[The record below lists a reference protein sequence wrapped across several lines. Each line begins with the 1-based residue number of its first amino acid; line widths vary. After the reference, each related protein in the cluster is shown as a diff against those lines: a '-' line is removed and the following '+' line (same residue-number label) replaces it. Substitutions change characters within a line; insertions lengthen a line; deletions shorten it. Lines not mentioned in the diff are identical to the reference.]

1 MLAGSTKQTDDI
13 IASSVAAQLPASGG
27 RRSTFSK
34 DPVSHG
40 GELRARR
47 GPSGASEE
55 SIHADT
61 QEIHRPDFY

>member
-13 IASSVAAQLPASGG
+13 IASSVAAQLPVSGG
-27 RRSTFSK
+27 RHSTHSK

-40 GELRARR
+40 GEFRARQ
-47 GPSGASEE
+47 GPSGASIE

-61 QEIHRPDFY
+61 QEIRRLDFY